1 MVKIILA
8 SKSKV
13 RKQILDDNNIFTE
26 VQNSNLD
33 EDIVKESLIKEKASP
48 ELISK
53 NLAELK
59 ANKVSQKNQGF
70 LVIGADSVI
79 DLDGELI
86 SKPIN
91 RDQALEILKKLNGK
105 KHNLISSVCISQNGA
120 MIWNYTDK
128 ATLTMKQFS
137 LDELKSY
144 LSKITDEALYAYNVY
159 QIEGEGRKLF
169 LNIEGDE
176 DTIMGLPIKKNK
188 TILKQLR
195 MKKYLVIGN
204 PIDHSLSPKL
214 QNWWLK
220 ENNIDATYDKIK
232 LEVDEIKNFIQ
243 EIKEQKIAGCNVTV
257 PFKKTVIPFLDRLSP
272 EAEQTQSV
280 NTITYDNGDLVGH
293 NTDIAG
299 FDSAIKKLD
308 FSLKGK
314 KVMILGAG
322 GVVPSI
328 IFALQKMNVQEI
340 TISNRTKERAENLK
354 VLFNNIKILKWG
366 NLTDFH
372 MVINATSLGLNNEK
386 INLKFSSS
394 GNDRLFYDVIYN
406 PHETQFLKMGK
417 QLGCKIENGKT
428 MFVYQALEAFKLWHS
443 IEPKVNTD
451 TFKLLDND

>member
-1 MVKIILA
+1 
-8 SKSKV
+8 
-13 RKQILDDNNIFTE
+13 
-26 VQNSNLD
+26 
-33 EDIVKESLIKEKASP
+33 
-48 ELISK
+48 
-53 NLAELK
+53 
-59 ANKVSQKNQGF
+59 
-70 LVIGADSVI
+70 
-79 DLDGELI
+79 
-86 SKPIN
+86 
-91 RDQALEILKKLNGK
+91 
-105 KHNLISSVCISQNGA
+105 
-120 MIWNYTDK
+120 
-128 ATLTMKQFS
+128 
-137 LDELKSY
+137 
-144 LSKITDEALYAYNVY
+144 
-159 QIEGEGRKLF
+159 
-169 LNIEGDE
+169 
-176 DTIMGLPIKKNK
+176 
-188 TILKQLR
+188 

-232 LEVDEIKNFIQ
+232 LEVNEIKNFIQ

-308 FSLKGK
+308 FNVEGK
-314 KVMILGAG
+314 KVLILGAG

-340 TISNRTKERAENLK
+340 TISNRTKEKAENLK
-354 VLFNNIKILKWG
+354 VLFNNIKILEWG

-386 INLKFSSS
+386 INLNFLSS

-406 PHETQFLKMGK
+406 PQETQFLKMGK
-417 QLGCKIENGKT
+417 QLGYKTENGKT
-428 MFVYQALEAFKLWHS
+428 MFVYQALEAFKLWHK